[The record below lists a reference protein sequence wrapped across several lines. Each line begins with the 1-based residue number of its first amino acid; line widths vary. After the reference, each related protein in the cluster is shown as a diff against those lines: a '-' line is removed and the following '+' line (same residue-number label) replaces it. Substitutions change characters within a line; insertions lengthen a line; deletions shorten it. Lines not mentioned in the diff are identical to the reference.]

1 MIVETPH
8 GEFEVNDITRKQRR
22 DHYGKV
28 KMVYAMDDEDVTKT
42 EKMHSLID
50 KFTLLAFSS
59 EEEADKKLKGLSAPE
74 EDEVLTAIILAYMGL
89 SSGNSTGD

>member
-22 DHYGKV
+22 EHYGKV
-28 KMVYAMDDEDVTKT
+28 KMVHSMDDEDITKT
-42 EKMHSLID
+42 EKMHSLVD
-50 KFTLLAFSS
+50 EFTLLAFSS
-59 EEEADKKLKGLSAPE
+59 EEEADKKLEGLSALE
-74 EDEVLTAIILAYMGL
+74 EDTVLTTIILAYMGL